1 MTKRLQELAAQGI
14 VVVFAG
20 EFPKRSYLGE
30 KFEPVCGMK
39 KAAYDELARMLT
51 EMDLRDIEVED
62 GGSYGEYLVFYHYR
76 QGERDS
82 YFLTNESLFQKV
94 EAEVCFRDGRQACFY
109 DPMTGE
115 FLEAHQRTESGRT
128 GKNSGVPA
136 ASPL

>member
-1 MTKRLQELAAQGI
+1 
-14 VVVFAG
+14 
-20 EFPKRSYLGE
+20 
-30 KFEPVCGMK
+30 MK
-39 KAAYDELARMLT
+39 KAAYDELAGVLA

-115 FLEAHQRTESGRT
+115 FLEAHQRRKLGKDGE
-128 GKNSGVPA
+128 KNSGVPA